1 LPRSSKPE
9 YERLHPSVKG
19 AAREKLRRCSDLRIG
34 IGRLVTKD
42 QSSTVRGAKEY
53 PEGGRAM
60 ANKASTVIRAAGS
73 AVTREL
79 DRLRKEVKDLTLR
92 LEREIK
98 ARKLDVRLA
107 AEGKK
112 AREQLTK
119 QIKALREQGRKLAS
133 ELKSTLGD
141 AAKRKRALN
150 EARSKITDLRAQLA
164 RQTGELKRKSEELRK
179 LATESAHRAAE
190 IMRGDGQPATEPAP
204 TEPTAPPEHSEP
216 GVKNSS
222 TDEPNQI

>member
-1 LPRSSKPE
+1 
-9 YERLHPSVKG
+9 
-19 AAREKLRRCSDLRIG
+19 
-34 IGRLVTKD
+34 
-42 QSSTVRGAKEY
+42 
-53 PEGGRAM
+53 M
-60 ANKASTVIRAAGS
+60 ANKASTIIRTAGS

-79 DRLRKEVKDLTLR
+79 DRLRKKVKDLTLR
-92 LEREIK
+92 LEREAK

-179 LATESAHRAAE
+179 LAAESAHRAAE
-190 IMRGDGQPATEPAP
+190 IMRGDSQPATEPAP
-204 TEPTAPPEHSEP
+204 TEPTAPPEQHSEP

-222 TDEPNQI
+222 TDKPNQI